1 MASFFQFFG
10 IKGQKAN
17 GRVSGASRPKDKRAP
32 SLMKPRRLMA
42 ESLEERQLLAV
53 DVFTNAVAVA
63 ETANY
68 ININADSISIE
79 SIKKA
84 IEEAAQTPED
94 DVIRV
99 SSSNMTFS
107 SLTDEI
113 TILLHSVP

>member
-10 IKGQKAN
+10 NKGQKAN

-32 SLMKPRRLMA
+32 SSMKPRRLMA

-68 ININADSISIE
+68 ININA
-79 SIKKA
+79 
-84 IEEAAQTPED
+84 
-94 DVIRV
+94 
-99 SSSNMTFS
+99 
-107 SLTDEI
+107 
-113 TILLHSVP
+113 